1 MATFQITGPDGKKYR
16 VTGETPEGAMSAL
29 KKAIGAN
36 AGLDVSVDPATNQP
50 KGVPEFVPP
59 GVEGYDPQT
68 GEVTRPVG
76 MGTSAALGASDTA
89 TFGFGDEMASHL
101 GSALTG
107 TPREQVLAE
116 MRGMQGQA
124 QQQNPG
130 SYLSGQIAGGVAQ
143 GVASGPAT
151 LSARAAGSALLPR
164 VAAGVADGAI
174 FGGLYGAGSG
184 TDANSR
190 MTEAAKS
197 GQMGMLMGGAAP
209 IVATGAS
216 KAYQGVRNALSSAPI
231 AKQAGTTPEALRV
244 LGGILDADGS
254 LGSTGQAN
262 MARAGNEAMLVD
274 AGPTARRALDTAIQR
289 SGPGAVTARRAVE
302 DRLGRETKALTN
314 VLDDTM
320 GKPGQS
326 LSRDMVVYGD
336 RTNPISLLY
345 KKAYSTPIDYAQP
358 AAREIEGLVKGRVPP
373 AAIKAANDLMR
384 VEGQESAQILAKVAD
399 DGSVVFE
406 KLPDVRQLDYI
417 TRGLNQVAQS
427 VEGQGAMGGT
437 TPIGR
442 AYGNLSREIRSR
454 LKDLVP
460 EYKTAVD
467 RAGTEIGKIKAQ
479 EFGSTLLNPSITR
492 DQVKEFVTDISLA
505 ERLKL
510 VQGARQQID
519 DAMARVSRTVA
530 DGDMPAREAVKAL
543 KDMSSRA
550 NREKIG
556 VALGESQAKSLFK
569 ELDRVTASFE
579 LRAAIA
585 DNSATYARQAM
596 ERRVGDF
603 AAPDGVVRSAKMGE
617 PLQATKRSIQALTGE
632 TAEAVKRREDALY
645 GELAR
650 LLTMQ
655 GGAGQNVYGALG
667 KLGQTDQATQLMMD
681 RISRGLSGPQIS
693 YPLATQSN
701 NILPSR

>member
-1 MATFQITGPDGKKYR
+1 M
-16 VTGETPEGAMSAL
+16 
-29 KKAIGAN
+29 
-36 AGLDVSVDPATNQP
+36 
-50 KGVPEFVPP
+50 
-59 GVEGYDPQT
+59 
-68 GEVTRPVG
+68 
-76 MGTSAALGASDTA
+76 
-89 TFGFGDEMASHL
+89 
-101 GSALTG
+101 
-107 TPREQVLAE
+107 
-116 MRGMQGQA
+116 
-124 QQQNPG
+124 
-130 SYLSGQIAGGVAQ
+130 
-143 GVASGPAT
+143 
-151 LSARAAGSALLPR
+151 
-164 VAAGVADGAI
+164 
-174 FGGLYGAGSG
+174 
-184 TDANSR
+184 
-190 MTEAAKS
+190 
-197 GQMGMLMGGAAP
+197 
-209 IVATGAS
+209 
-216 KAYQGVRNALSSAPI
+216 
-231 AKQAGTTPEALRV
+231 
-244 LGGILDADGS
+244 
-254 LGSTGQAN
+254 
-262 MARAGNEAMLVD
+262 
-274 AGPTARRALDTAIQR
+274 
-289 SGPGAVTARRAVE
+289 
-302 DRLGRETKALTN
+302 
-314 VLDDTM
+314 
-320 GKPGQS
+320 
-326 LSRDMVVYGD
+326 
-336 RTNPISLLY
+336 
-345 KKAYSTPIDYAQP
+345 
-358 AAREIEGLVKGRVPP
+358 
-373 AAIKAANDLMR
+373 
-384 VEGQESAQILAKVAD
+384 
-399 DGSVVFE
+399 
-406 KLPDVRQLDYI
+406 
-417 TRGLNQVAQS
+417 AQS
-427 VEGQGAMGGT
+427 AEGQGAMGGT